1 MSGIVKTFNGTVR
14 KVNRLGLGGVLEE
27 LRRFVGWFS
36 PLNGEMVCVDTGK
49 TIGGSLQGLL
59 SRAGW
64 TRHRAGRGYWK
75 KSLTIDGV
83 EVSLGARIQLY
94 GRKSLNARDAMTVEV
109 VGLANKIASGAIDV
123 GALVVAEDRL
133 AARLGLRVPSL
144 SDAVDAVERCGM
156 TDLPLVILALE
167 HDGPGCALPK
177 KRTRQG
183 RNGAA

>member
-27 LRRFVGWFS
+27 LRRFVGQFS
-36 PLNGEMVCVDTGK
+36 PLNGEMIYVDPGK
-49 TIGGSLQGLL
+49 MIGESLQGFL

-83 EVSLGARIQLY
+83 EVSLGTRVQLNR
-94 GRKSLNARDAMTVEV
+94 RKGLNARDAMTVEV
-109 VGLANKIASGAIDV
+109 VGLANRITSGAIDV

-133 AARLGLRVPSL
+133 AMRLGRRVPSF
-144 SDAVDAVERCGM
+144 SEAVEAVERCGT
-156 TDLPLVILALE
+156 TDLPLIILALE
-167 HDGPGCALPK
+167 HDGPGPALPK

-183 RNGAA
+183 KQ